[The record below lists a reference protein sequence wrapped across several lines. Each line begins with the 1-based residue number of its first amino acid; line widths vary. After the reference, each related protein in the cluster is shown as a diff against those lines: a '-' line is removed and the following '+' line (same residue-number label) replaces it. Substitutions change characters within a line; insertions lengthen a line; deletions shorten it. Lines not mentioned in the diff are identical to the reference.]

1 MPVAPGNGISPHRAR
16 KFLNGHRSRPAPN
29 MEEVFSIN
37 NQTDVDVGA
46 SNTEGQHI
54 KGLSLREI
62 YCYPVLTEHCTDRIG
77 KFVRIFECR
86 TGVHFPPVR
95 EVYAQLIVVHE
106 PNEAATI
113 ATEKIPPVI
122 LERDS
127 HVLLLY
133 VDTEFLHN
141 YFPSGPMVLR
151 EENKKG

>member
-1 MPVAPGNGISPHRAR
+1 
-16 KFLNGHRSRPAPN
+16 

-37 NQTDVDVGA
+37 NQTDVDVGT

-54 KGLSLREI
+54 EGLPIIKVHR
-62 YCYPVLTEHCTDRIG
+62 YPVLTEHCTDRIG
-77 KFVRIFECR
+77 KFVRIFESR
-86 TGVHFPPVR
+86 TGVQAPPVR
-95 EVYAQLIVVHE
+95 EVYAQLVVIYK

-133 VDTEFLHN
+133 VDAEFLHD

>member
-1 MPVAPGNGISPHRAR
+1 
-16 KFLNGHRSRPAPN
+16 

-46 SNTEGQHI
+46 SNTEGQHVEGFPII
-54 KGLSLREI
+54 KVN
-62 YCYPVLTEHCTDRIG
+62 CYPVLTEHCTDRIG
-77 KFVRIFECR
+77 KFVGIFESR
-86 TGVHFPPVR
+86 TGIQAPPVR
-95 EVYAQLIVVHE
+95 EVYAKLIVVHE

-133 VDTEFLHN
+133 VDTEFLHD

>member
-1 MPVAPGNGISPHRAR
+1 
-16 KFLNGHRSRPAPN
+16 

-54 KGLSLREI
+54 EGFPIVKVH
-62 YCYPVLTEHCTDRIG
+62 CYPVLTEHCTDRIG
-77 KFVRIFECR
+77 KFVGIFECR

-95 EVYAQLIVVHE
+95 EVYAKLVVIYK
-106 PNEAATI
+106 PNKAPTI

-133 VDTEFLHN
+133 VDTEFLHD
-141 YFPSGPMVLR
+141 
-151 EENKKG
+151 

>member
-1 MPVAPGNGISPHRAR
+1 
-16 KFLNGHRSRPAPN
+16 
-29 MEEVFSIN
+29 MEKVFSIN
-37 NQTDVDVGA
+37 NQTDVDVSA

-77 KFVRIFECR
+77 KLVRIFESR
-86 TGVHFPPVR
+86 TGVQAPPVR
-95 EVYAQLIVVHE
+95 EVYAQLVMIYK
-106 PNEAATI
+106 PNKAPTI
-113 ATEKIPPVI
+113 TTKKIPPVI

-133 VDTEFLHN
+133 VDTEFLHD